1 MIYGMKY
8 LLVLF
13 RSFLTCWFIF
23 WKYAFSQ
30 YLMMNFSRLSLLI
43 INESLELI
51 QNYVTYVLFKTLR
64 FNFRLMYTNCSSSD
78 KLLALYI
85 WKLLKTIIGFTG
97 FLIWLFT
104 LKLRTNEPFEW
115 LSFGKILFWNYL
127 FLKTLNT
134 FT

>member
-1 MIYGMKY
+1 LIYGMKY

-64 FNFRLMYTNCSSSD
+64 FNFRLIYTNCSSSD

-104 LKLRTNEPFEW
+104 LKLRTNEPFVW